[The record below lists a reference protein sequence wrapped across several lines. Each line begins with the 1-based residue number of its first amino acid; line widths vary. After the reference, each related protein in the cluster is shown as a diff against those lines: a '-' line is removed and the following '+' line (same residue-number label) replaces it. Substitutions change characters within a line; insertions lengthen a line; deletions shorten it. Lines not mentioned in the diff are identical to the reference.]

1 MNAKQYRKERDEA
14 REAVGILAAE
24 LASISGELRER
35 TELAQGQA
43 RIIGELRQ
51 KVATITQRVQKWRDI
66 AVDIAKQR
74 DLHKRSNLAACNNR
88 DYWRE
93 RAYKNEEA
101 YIRERDNPYYKNLVK
116 ECEDLRT
123 VNAANAGPIWTKRL
137 HEFLAGPYF
146 TKFDQLERVV
156 ESQEAEITKLRY
168 DLKQTTNNHHNT
180 SHLLKERTVL
190 VHAAWDETATLRGKL
205 NISQSRER
213 ALQNRL
219 DCAIHNG
226 HNANLARATLRG
238 EVSRLKIENHKLRA
252 DRQRLYE
259 TYVFPIEPNEW
270 EV

>member
-1 MNAKQYRKERDEA
+1 
-14 REAVGILAAE
+14 VGILAAE

-51 KVATITQRVQKWRDI
+51 KVATTTQRVQKWRDI

-156 ESQEAEITKLRY
+156 ESQEAEIDSLRA
-168 DLKQTTNNHHNT
+168 DRQT
-180 SHLLKERTVL
+180 
-190 VHAAWDETATLRGKL
+190 AWDETATLRGKL

-226 HNANLARATLRG
+226 HNANLSRATLRG